1 MLLRKLEFEGWKFGN
16 YMLNFRYAG
25 RQKCSLIRFVGQIAN
40 ILRLGQ
46 RCPLRQQMSHGSAAT
61 IMRLAEMNF
70 PPYLDLTTVK
80 KLGIQKKISY
90 KAAKVFTRGCA
101 HVELY
106 T

>member
-1 MLLRKLEFEGWKFGN
+1 
-16 YMLNFRYAG
+16 
-25 RQKCSLIRFVGQIAN
+25 
-40 ILRLGQ
+40 
-46 RCPLRQQMSHGSAAT
+46 MSHGSAAT

-90 KAAKVFTRGCA
+90 KAVKVFTRGCA
-101 HVELY
+101 HVEWY